1 MRQSGSRH
9 CRQTVLAAD
18 RTAAVRLWSCCRQ
31 ALAPEPHAVTSVQ
44 VQGSQRNRWPPF
56 PLSTLEMQ
64 KKATSSLR
72 IPGERIMKLAEE
84 LYQEG
89 YLSYPRTETDKFD
102 PGYDLMVC
110 QSPCRTCVMWLWAVR
125 SWRNGC
131 MFALFWLAACC
142 ERHSP
147 VL

>member
-1 MRQSGSRH
+1 M
-9 CRQTVLAAD
+9 AF
-18 RTAAVRLWSCCRQ
+18 
-31 ALAPEPHAVTSVQ
+31 VQ

-102 PGYDLMVC
+102 PGYDLMV
-110 QSPCRTCVMWLWAVR
+110 
-125 SWRNGC
+125 
-131 MFALFWLAACC
+131 
-142 ERHSP
+142 RHGP
-147 VL
+147 ARHV